1 MKVDE
6 PAGAASSVERSV
18 RAPTLE
24 ELKTKTL
31 TTEELQAAI
40 LKLIELYNTQGK
52 LMDSAIQDLRRYRE
66 SRREVD
72 LMNTPYGL

>member
-1 MKVDE
+1 M
-6 PAGAASSVERSV
+6 S
-18 RAPTLE
+18 APTLE
-24 ELKTKTL
+24 DLKTKVL

-52 LMDSAIQDLRRYRE
+52 LMDAAIRDLQNYRN

-72 LMNTPYGL
+72 LMNNRFARFR

>member
-1 MKVDE
+1 MDTEQNQGLEAV
-6 PAGAASSVERSV
+6 VERNV

-24 ELKTKTL
+24 ELKTKVL

-40 LKLIELYNTQGK
+40 LKLVELHNTQGK
-52 LMDSAIQDLRRYRE
+52 LMDAAIQDLRRYRE